1 MTLLDKD
8 LIAQPQLWSLVLMPG
23 DERLDVALIP
33 PVADEEMIWRTFA
46 FDSATPDRRKAL
58 EDVIYENPLLLCDF
72 KRVYCIADCGSFMAL
87 PAELDGD
94 AVLEMGRSVL
104 GPECESSHLLTEG
117 CGAENA
123 IMTQWIDEDTYA
135 FLCRTFFNIRFY
147 WRMGRL
153 VEYLMSLPAH
163 EAGAASAY
171 ALLRGKELTVVIVNG
186 GKLLCANYFRCRG
199 GYDAAYYILSALQ
212 TLGLDLAST
221 RICAGGDGF
230 AALAEELGRF
240 APHVS
245 RLEPPALPY
254 RTGRTTLDAPFDL
267 LIFKPCE

>member
-1 MTLLDKD
+1 MVNEQKVLQMTKMAVYESGEGRKDKAVSGYFRGDYIGLQMILSFLVITAAFAAVAAAYVCFNFEELMADIYTMD
-8 LIAQPQLWSLVLMPG
+8 LV
-23 DERLDVALIP
+23 
-33 PVADEEMIWRTFA
+33 
-46 FDSATPDRRKAL
+46 
-58 EDVIYENPLLLCDF
+58 
-72 KRVYCIADCGSFMAL
+72 
-87 PAELDGD
+87 
-94 AVLEMGRSVL
+94 EMGRSVL

-147 WRMGRL
+147 GRMGRL

-163 EAGAASAY
+163 EGGAASAY
-171 ALLRGKELTVVIVNG
+171 ALLRGKELTVVIVSG

-199 GYDAAYYILSALQ
+199 GYDAAYYILSALH

-221 RICAGGDGF
+221 HICAGGDGF

-240 APHVS
+240 APQVS

>member
-123 IMTQWIDEDTYA
+123 IMTQWIYG
-135 FLCRTFFNIRFY
+135 
-147 WRMGRL
+147 RMGRL